1 MPRGADSNQSLFVCH
16 TCDYTTDREG
26 KLARHFE
33 TEKHYIAVYGITCC
47 GLTYHNKHRYVN
59 HKKSEKHR
67 HNLEHN
73 KDIIFQRNKE
83 KINLNLTIN
92 STDTCENPTQV
103 NLTPKTNLNTQTKCL
118 VGEAKTV
125 LDLSPVKA

>member
-1 MPRGADSNQSLFVCH
+1 MPRGADSSPSLFVCH

-67 HNLEHN
+67 YNLEHN
-73 KDIIFQRNKE
+73 KDITFQKNKE
-83 KINLNLTIN
+83 KINLTLTLNN
-92 STDTCENPTQV
+92 SHITPPQKTDLTQV
-103 NLTPKTNLNTQTKCL
+103 SLTPKINLTTKDP
-118 VGEAKTV
+118 KSV
-125 LDLSPVKA
+125 LDLSPVKV